1 MSDDDTRS
9 EAWIRML
16 TDAEAAAAGGRIAR
30 LYKGALDPADPP
42 GAGVDN
48 VLRVHSLRPETLDGH
63 LKVYRSVMKTEVDV
77 SRRERETLAVAVSA
91 ANGCHY

>member
-1 MSDDDTRS
+1 MSDGPGDGR

-30 LYKGALDPADPP
+30 LYKGAVDPGDP
-42 GAGVDN
+42 GVDN

-63 LKVYRSVMKTEVDV
+63 LKLYRSVMKVDVDV

-91 ANGCHY
+91 ANACHY